1 MELSDAVALITG
13 GTRMG
18 ATLGRALAA
27 QGAHV
32 AFAYARSAEAAHAAA
47 DVVRAAGRH
56 ATTFQADLE
65 QPTACARLVGDTVAW
80 RQRLDVL
87 ICLASV
93 FDRVPLG
100 DLTPEE
106 WGRQLSIDLDASFHC
121 ARTAS
126 AHMRTRGVGHII
138 LCSDWVA
145 ASGRPRYTGYVPYYV
160 AKAGVIALAEALA
173 LELADTGVQ
182 VNAIAP
188 GPMLP
193 AAGATPEMQQA
204 VMDATPLARWGGA
217 EGLTQAVIGLLSQD
231 WMTGQTV
238 RVDGG
243 RHLAI

>member
-1 MELSDAVALITG
+1 
-13 GTRMG
+13 
-18 ATLGRALAA
+18 
-27 QGAHV
+27 
-32 AFAYARSAEAAHAAA
+32 
-47 DVVRAAGRH
+47 VVG
-56 ATTFQADLE
+56 
-65 QPTACARLVGDTVAW
+65 W

-93 FDRVPLG
+93 FDRVPLD

-106 WGRQLSIDLDASFHC
+106 WRRQLSIDLDASFHC
-121 ARTAS
+121 AQAAA
-126 AHMRTRGVGHII
+126 AHMRTRGSGHII

-173 LELADTGVQ
+173 LELAGTGVQ

-193 AAGATPEMQQA
+193 AAGATPKMQQA
-204 VMDATPLARWGGA
+204 VIDATPLGRWGGA
-217 EGLTQAVIGLLSQD
+217 EALTHAVMGVLAQD
-231 WMTGQTV
+231 WMTGQTI

>member
-1 MELSDAVALITG
+1 
-13 GTRMG
+13 MG
-18 ATLGRALAA
+18 ATLGTALAA

-32 AFAYARSAEAAHAAA
+32 AFGYGRSAAAA
-47 DVVRAAGRH
+47 QTAAALVRSAGRD
-56 ATTFQADLE
+56 ATTFQADL
-65 QPTACARLVGDTVAW
+65 QHPASCTRLVRDVVDW

-93 FDRVPLG
+93 FDRIPLD

-106 WGRQLSIDLDASFHC
+106 WRRQLSIDLDSSFHC
-121 ARTAS
+121 ARA
-126 AHMRTRGVGHII
+126 AAMHMQARGGGHII

-173 LELADTGVQ
+173 LELAGSGVQ
-182 VNAIAP
+182 VSAIAP

-204 VMDATPLARWGGA
+204 VMDATPLGRWGGA
-217 EGLTQAVIGLLSQD
+217 EGLTQAVMGLVSQD
-231 WMTGQTV
+231 WMTGQTI